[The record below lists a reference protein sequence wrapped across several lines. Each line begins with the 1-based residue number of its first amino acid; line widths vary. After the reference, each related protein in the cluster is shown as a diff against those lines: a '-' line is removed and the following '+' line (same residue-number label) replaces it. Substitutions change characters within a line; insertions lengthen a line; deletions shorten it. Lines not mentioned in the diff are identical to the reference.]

1 MKIIKYTYK
10 FRLEPTDEQKTL
22 LNKHFGS
29 VRWTFNYFLNQRKTE
44 YLNNKKSLNYYDQ
57 AAELTQIKK
66 TNVWLKE
73 INSQT
78 LQYSLKCL
86 DMAYQ
91 GFFNKRTQFPRF
103 KSRKNKNSFTIPQSV
118 RYDGTKLIVPKFLDG
133 IEMIMERKIKGT
145 IKHCSIS
152 KTPTGKYF
160 VSILTEQEY
169 IPVSKTGLS
178 VGIDLGIKDFLVL
191 SNGTKIKNHRFLKH
205 YERLL
210 KLNQQSLSRK
220 TKQSNRYEKQ
230 RIKVARIHE
239 KIINS
244 RMDLI
249 HKTTSALIKQFDSI
263 YLEDLNVKGMMKNH
277 KLSKAISDVSWGKFI
292 DTLEYKANWN
302 DKSIVHID
310 RFFPSSKTCSKCSW
324 INNGLTLKDREWICP
339 KCGEK
344 HDRDFNAAIN
354 ILNEGYR
361 INISVGTTDYE
372 RGDQI
377 RPEKFG
383 AICETLKEK
392 ELYVPETT
400 TSLV

>member
-1 MKIIKYTYK
+1 MKVIKYTYK
-10 FRLEPTDEQKTL
+10 FRLNPNQEQQTL

-29 VRWTFNYFLNQRKTE
+29 VRWTYNYFLNQRKTE

-66 TNVWLKE
+66 INEWLKE

-91 GFFNKRTQFPRF
+91 GFFNKRTKFPNF
-103 KSRKNKNSFTIPQSV
+103 KSKRNKNSFTIPQNV

-133 IEMIMERKIKGT
+133 IEMIMERQIKGI
-145 IKHCSIS
+145 IKHCNIS

-160 VSILTEQEY
+160 VSILTELEY
-169 IPVSKTGLS
+169 QPVSKTNQS

-205 YERLL
+205 YERILAV
-210 KLNQQSLSRK
+210 NQKYLSRK
-220 TKQSNRYEKQ
+220 IKQSNRYEKQ
-230 RIKVARIHE
+230 RLKVARIHE
-239 KIINS
+239 KITNS

-249 HKTTSALIKQFDSI
+249 HKTTNNLINQFDII

-277 KLSKAISDVSWGKFI
+277 KLAKAIGDVSWGKFI
-292 DTLEYKANWN
+292 DVLEYKANWN
-302 DKSIVHID
+302 DKQIIHID
-310 RFFPSSKTCSKCSW
+310 RFFPSSKTCSKCGW
-324 INNGLTLKDREWICP
+324 INNQLTLKDRNWTCP
-339 KCGEK
+339 ECNSV

-361 INISVGTTDYE
+361 KNISDGTSDYE
-372 RGDQI
+372 RGAKI
-377 RPEKFG
+377 NPKKLG
-383 AICETLKEK
+383 ISHETLKER
-392 ELYVPETT
+392 EPSVPETT